1 MTVITPDRFLR
12 ALQQTPVILNGILHG
27 VTQEQAAT
35 LRDPNPSASGG
46 AGWTTT
52 EVVCHLRDFE
62 TIFYE
67 RALLLLKEDRPEIPT
82 FDADQLAV
90 EGDYN
95 NQNMRNALHAFHEA
109 RQKQVALFSEFTQQ
123 EWNRTGLHHRFGV
136 ITLLD
141 HAVHV
146 ATHDV
151 SHLEQITRILGRASG

>member
-1 MTVITPDRFLR
+1 KMLSIAVDRPAVFGDHFCIWMLATWATCGIIKREAQPYNEDAAMTVITPDRFLR

-82 FDADQLAV
+82 FDADQLA
-90 EGDYN
+90 
-95 NQNMRNALHAFHEA
+95 
-109 RQKQVALFSEFTQQ
+109 
-123 EWNRTGLHHRFGV
+123 
-136 ITLLD
+136 
-141 HAVHV
+141 
-146 ATHDV
+146 
-151 SHLEQITRILGRASG
+151 